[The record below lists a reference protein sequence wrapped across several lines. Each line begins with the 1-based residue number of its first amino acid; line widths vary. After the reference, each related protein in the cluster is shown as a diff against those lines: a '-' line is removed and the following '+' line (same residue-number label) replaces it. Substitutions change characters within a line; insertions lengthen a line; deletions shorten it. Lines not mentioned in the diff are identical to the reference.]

1 MINISISF
9 AKFFEDRVCIKA
21 VILIFLSITYT
32 INKLILGNKRTV
44 QDRRLDRAHI
54 SNPYSLYSRTYYER
68 LPVMKDNHLDGCSP

>member
-1 MINISISF
+1 MIHLPISF

-44 QDRRLDRAHI
+44 QDRRLEHKRAHV
-54 SNPYSLYSRTYYER
+54 SNPYSLYSRTY
-68 LPVMKDNHLDGCSP
+68 